1 MSVLA
6 VIPARYQSSR
16 FPGKPLVDIGGK
28 SMIQRVYEQVE
39 KAAQVST
46 CIVATDD
53 DRIYQHVLDFGGKAM
68 MTSSEHQSGTDRVA
82 EVAQAFRNYSFV
94 INIQGDE
101 PLIDPLQIDLVAS
114 DLMQGASISTLAKRI
129 KQAEVLF
136 NPNVVKVVFNKGRK
150 AMYFSRNAI
159 PFIRNHPK
167 EAWLVNGLF
176 YKHIGL
182 YGFERETLLQITNL
196 SLGQYEQMEA
206 LEQLRWLEA
215 GFDISVNL
223 TKKETIGIDTPEDLD
238 KIKKYL

>member
-28 SMIQRVYEQVE
+28 SMIQRVYEQAE
-39 KAAQVST
+39 KTAQVST

-53 DRIYQHVLDFGGKAM
+53 DRIYQHVLGFGGKAM

-82 EVAQAFRNYSFV
+82 EVAQAFTDYSFV

-101 PLIDPLQIDLVAS
+101 PFIDPGQIDVVAE
-114 DLMQGASISTLAKRI
+114 DLKAGANIATLAKKI
-129 KQAEVLF
+129 EDAESLF
-136 NPNVVKVVFNKGRK
+136 NPNVVKIVFNQKK
-150 AMYFSRNAI
+150 HAMYFSRSTI
-159 PFIRNHPK
+159 PFLRNYAQEEWIQK
-167 EAWLVNGLF
+167 GSF

-196 SLGQYEQMEA
+196 PLGHYEQLEA

-215 GFDISVNL
+215 GFEISVNL
-223 TKKETIGIDTPEDLD
+223 TDKETIGIDTPEDIE
-238 KIKKYL
+238 KVKKYL

>member
-39 KAAQVST
+39 KAAQVSMA
-46 CIVATDD
+46 IVATDD
-53 DRIYQHVLDFGGKAM
+53 DRIYQHVFGFGGKVM

-82 EVAQAFRNYSFV
+82 EVAQAYADYDFV

-101 PLIDPLQIDLVAS
+101 PFIDPGQIDVVAE
-114 DLMQGASISTLAKRI
+114 DLIGGASISTLAKKI
-129 KQAEVLF
+129 EDADSLF
-136 NPNVVKVVFNKGRK
+136 NSNVVKVVFNQKKR
-150 AMYFSRNAI
+150 AMYFSRSTL
-159 PFIRNHPK
+159 PFLRNYAQEEWIQK
-167 EAWLVNGLF
+167 GSF

-196 SLGQYEQMEA
+196 PLGHYEQLEA

-215 GFDISVNL
+215 GFEISVNL
-223 TKKETIGIDTPEDLD
+223 TNKETIGIDTPEDIE